1 MSAADYLELGKTP
14 ISEGAPGGESC
25 RDDAEFE
32 TLQLEIRKLEL
43 PDGGQPDWGKA
54 ITLAS
59 SLLRSRAKDLLVA
72 SWFTIALFQQE
83 GYVGLAAGLTVLRDM
98 VELHWEV
105 LFPELKRLK
114 GRVGAIEWVYE
125 RGLREVERRAP
136 KASEREAI
144 EQSLEL
150 LAALDD
156 KLSDRIEGGGPSPGE
171 WKRALERA
179 KSDVA
184 APPPAAASAPAAAA
198 SGSSGGGAA
207 VSANVASAA
216 DVPQALNTVRSI
228 LRSASEALRAGE
240 PTSPLIYR
248 LPRVA
253 AWMHLVALP
262 PHQDGQTQI
271 PSPQPAEL
279 AEKIETM
286 LAGGQYA
293 GVLEQTEAKISS
305 AVFWL
310 DLHRYAAQAL
320 EGMGPAYQ
328 ACVAAV
334 VEETGHLLRRF
345 PGLKDLRF
353 REGAP
358 LANPATQAWIRD
370 KVLVGGGAEGAA
382 QASASAAPI
391 GEEFEA
397 LESKTAEARG
407 LVAQRRVG
415 DALRLLDEGARTA
428 QGIRAR
434 ARWRLE
440 SARICLAQN
449 MAENAFNLL
458 EGLDQEMAE
467 ARAED
472 WDRGLA
478 IEVLKSLFQS
488 HQKVISFLRPIPP
501 EELQRSRLLLGRLS
515 RLDVVTA
522 LAFEPK
528 R

>member
-14 ISEGAPGGESC
+14 IRDGAPGGESC

-43 PDGGQPDWGKA
+43 PDGGQPDWAKA
-54 ITLAS
+54 ISLAS
-59 SLLRSRAKDLLVA
+59 TLLRTRSKDLLVA
-72 SWFTIALFQQE
+72 AWFTIALLQQE
-83 GYVGLAAGLTVLRDM
+83 GYVGLAAGLGVLRDM
-98 VELHWEV
+98 VEQHWDV

-125 RGLREVERRAP
+125 RGLREVERRTP
-136 KASEREAI
+136 KPSEREAI
-144 EQSLEL
+144 DQCLEL

-171 WKRALERA
+171 WKRALERV
-179 KSDVA
+179 KSEVA
-184 APPPAAASAPAAAA
+184 APPPAAPAATSTSSA
-198 SGSSGGGAA
+198 SSSGGAA
-207 VSANVASAA
+207 VSTSVASAA
-216 DVPQALNTVRSI
+216 EVPQALNTVRSI
-228 LRSASEALRAGE
+228 LRSASDALRVGE
-240 PTSPLIYR
+240 PTSPLVYR
-248 LPRVA
+248 LPRIA

-271 PSPQPAEL
+271 PAPQPAEL
-279 AEKIETM
+279 VEKIESM
-286 LAGGQYA
+286 LASGQYA
-293 GVLEQTEAKISS
+293 GVLEQTESKIAT

-328 ACVAAV
+328 GCVASV
-334 VEETGHLLRRF
+334 VEETGQLLRRF
-345 PGLKDLRF
+345 PALKDLRF

-358 LANPATQAWIRD
+358 LANAATQAWIKE
-370 KVLVGGGAEGAA
+370 KVLVGGGSEGA
-382 QASASAAPI
+382 SPTVSGVAPA
-391 GEEFEA
+391 GDEFEGLDA
-397 LESKTAEARG
+397 GLAEARG
-407 LVAQRRVG
+407 LAAQRRVG
-415 DALRLLDEGARTA
+415 DALRLLDEGARA
-428 QGIRAR
+428 ASGMRAR

-440 SARICLAQN
+440 AARLCLAQN
-449 MAENAFNLL
+449 LAENAFNVL
-458 EGLDQEMAE
+458 EGLDQEMAAASVE
-467 ARAED
+467 E

-478 IEVLKSLFQS
+478 IEVLKTLFQS

-501 EELQRSRLLLGRLS
+501 EEIQRSRLLLGRLS